1 MAMMTVEAMEMAA
14 RSRSLRWPEKDWVMT
29 VIENMASLLK
39 MEGPAIAHNFFDSN
53 HVCLSK
59 LLAFNSSSWFC
70 SEVDVN
76 RGCCC
81 SPLTPMLILVT
92 KYLEPKFRSV
102 KYCLL
107 FVFVSNNY
115 FPYCGLCGTVSCSR
129 KGVILNYFRNIE
141 NDTFFFSPL

>member
-59 LLAFNSSSWFC
+59 LLA
-70 SEVDVN
+70 
-76 RGCCC
+76 
-81 SPLTPMLILVT
+81 LIL
-92 KYLEPKFRSV
+92 
-102 KYCLL
+102 LL
-107 FVFVSNNY
+107 GFVLRLMLTEVVVVLLSH
-115 FPYCGLCGTVSCSR
+115 PC
-129 KGVILNYFRNIE
+129 
-141 NDTFFFSPL
+141 